1 MIHSGYD
8 ECYPHK
14 NRVPL
19 FSSIGINPTVGR
31 YIAKATEDWLN
42 ENVDEIKSLIAFQKK
57 FEATYVTE
65 VAPTSAIRI
74 PINEYK
80 YNDILFVDINGLDL
94 IEGIDY
100 ELHNNVITLNEPIMQ
115 VGEKVHFVI
124 LRSIVMSPD
133 DYSVFSDYNQLDNR
147 PEIES
152 HVLTG
157 NMSLE
162 FLNIAARDE
171 AIKSIERDGLTFTV
185 TRTDDTTFTFTQQ
198 DNDTWNAN
206 SDTDDGYV
214 EAGAGYANKVW
225 KTDSDGN
232 PAWRDDDNTTYD
244 LATELT
250 NGLMSAIDKIVMNS
264 LSSGLANK
272 VWKTDSDGVPGWRDD
287 ENTTYNL
294 ATTTSDGLMSAEDKT
309 AIASLITGAVVGV
322 KGDNENDFRTGNVNL
337 TPANIGAATD
347 THKHVITESAFDLTT
362 VATTSSINIASLDYV
377 SGQDVLHVYINGLKL
392 LRSEYTINNQ
402 LLTLVNPIPAG
413 NTIEID
419 VMKVTQIIS

>member
-14 NRVPL
+14 NGVPL

-42 ENVDEIKSLIAFQKK
+42 ENIDEIKSLIAFQKK
-57 FEATYVTE
+57 FEATYVTD

-115 VGEKVHFVI
+115 VGEKVHFII

-152 HVLTG
+152 NVLTG

-225 KTDSDGN
+225 KTDSDG
-232 PAWRDDDNTTYD
+232 
-244 LATELT
+244 
-250 NGLMSAIDKIVMNS
+250 
-264 LSSGLANK
+264 
-272 VWKTDSDGVPGWRDD
+272 VPGWRDD

-294 ATTTSDGLMSAEDKT
+294 ATTTSDGLMSAADKA
-309 AIASLITGAVVGV
+309 AIASLVTGAVVGV

-362 VATTSSINIASLDYV
+362 VAITSSINIASLNYV

-413 NTIEID
+413 NVIEID
-419 VMKVTQIIS
+419 VMKVTQII

>member
-31 YIAKATEDWLN
+31 YIAKATENWLN

-74 PINEYK
+74 PISEYK

-115 VGEKVHFVI
+115 IGEKVHFVI

-152 HVLTG
+152 NVLTG

-198 DNDTWNAN
+198 DNDTWSAN

-232 PAWRDDDNTTYD
+232 PAWRDD
-244 LATELT
+244 
-250 NGLMSAIDKIVMNS
+250 
-264 LSSGLANK
+264 
-272 VWKTDSDGVPGWRDD
+272 

-294 ATTTSDGLMSAEDKT
+294 ATITNDGLMSAADKA
-309 AIASLITGAVVGV
+309 AIASLVTGAVVGV

-337 TPANIGAATD
+337 TPADIGAATD

-377 SGQDVLHVYINGLKL
+377 SGQDVLHVYVNGLKL

-413 NTIEID
+413 NVIEID
-419 VMKVTQIIS
+419 VIKVTQII